1 VVFFSFIS
9 EYIRIFRYYFNHKID
24 TRLSQDSYL
33 FNLVQI
39 CEISWFSSLFVI
51 MKQELRLEQKQI
63 LTPQLLL
70 NLKLLV
76 LPNLELEI
84 LIRNELEQNP
94 VLEIIIEGA
103 EEIDKNLEI
112 SEIQEN
118 KDEFDI
124 ADLISD
130 DTYSF
135 PLPSKSVS
143 DITEIKTA
151 AKTTFEDTLLPIVKS
166 LLSENDIP
174 IAEYIIGNITDDGF
188 LPIPI
193 QEISNTLNTNPDHIK
208 EIINI
213 IQQIEPCGI
222 ASQNLQEALLCQLE
236 VLGYDKNSLE
246 FKVVHDYY
254 DVLLKRHYSNI
265 AKALGVTDS
274 DLMSAILNIQTLE
287 TRPAR
292 RYLNIPAEYISP
304 DFSIEWRDDNLIGNI
319 NDETIPVLRI
329 AHRFRDI
336 VLHPKDF
343 TSEEVNFA
351 RTKLQNALNLIK
363 AIESRKKLL
372 RRILQYIIST
382 QHEFFINGKEFIKPI
397 SIKNTAEFLGVHIS
411 TLSRAC
417 SGKYVETPVGI
428 YPLKFFFTTGIGE
441 HSRHSIKEKIQ
452 NLVNGED
459 KNKPYTDDEIVTL
472 LTEQNIK
479 LSRRTIAKY
488 REELNIPGS
497 NDRSAKR

>member
-1 VVFFSFIS
+1 
-9 EYIRIFRYYFNHKID
+9 
-24 TRLSQDSYL
+24 
-33 FNLVQI
+33 
-39 CEISWFSSLFVI
+39 

-76 LPNLELEI
+76 LPNLELET

-94 VLEIIIEGA
+94 GLEIIIEGA
-103 EEIDKNLEI
+103 EDTEKNLEI

-124 ADLISD
+124 ADLVSD
-130 DTYSF
+130 DTYCF
-135 PLPSKSVS
+135 PLPSKPVS

-151 AKTTFEDTLLPIVKS
+151 PKTTFEDTLLPIVKS
-166 LLSENDIP
+166 LLPASPKLAPPLKLLATRGPRGESENDIP

-213 IQQIEPCGI
+213 IQQIEPGGI
-222 ASQNLQEALLCQLE
+222 ASQNLQEALLCQME

-246 FKVVHDYY
+246 IKVVHDYY

-265 AKALGVTDS
+265 AKALGVADS

-329 AHRFRDI
+329 APRYRDI

-343 TSEEVNFA
+343 TPEEVNFA
-351 RTKLQNALNLIK
+351 RMKLQNALNLIK

-397 SIKNTAEFLGVHIS
+397 SIKNTAELFGVHIS

-417 SGKYVETPVGI
+417 SGKCVETPVGI

-452 NLVNGED
+452 NLVNDED
-459 KNKPYTDDEIVTL
+459 KNKPYTDDEIVVL
-472 LTEQNIK
+472 LAEQNIK
-479 LSRRTIAKY
+479 LCRRTIAKY
-488 REELNIPGS
+488 REELNISGS